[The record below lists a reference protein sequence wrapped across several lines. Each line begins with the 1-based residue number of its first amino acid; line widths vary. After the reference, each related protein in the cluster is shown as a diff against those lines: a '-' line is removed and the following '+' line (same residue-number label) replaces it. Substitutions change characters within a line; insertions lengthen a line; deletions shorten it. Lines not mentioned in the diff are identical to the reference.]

1 MSGKALVGTKY
12 AENSLTTQYTVSTG
26 TYVLIDKI
34 TLSNDTAGS
43 ATISVYIVPSG
54 GSATAATKTYATVTV
69 PAATTV
75 TIGSG
80 EWMNAGD
87 FIATNAS
94 AASTI
99 NIRISGRVFP

>member
-12 AENSLTTQYTVSTG
+12 AENSLTTQFTVSAG

-43 ATISVYIVPSG
+43 ATISVYLVPSG
-54 GSATAATKTYATVTV
+54 GTAVAS
-69 PAATTV
+69 TTI

-87 FIATNAS
+87 FISTNAS

-99 NIRISGRVFP
+99 NLRISGRVFP